1 MVEIRSKKTGKILL
15 IGKIIKNGKSTIKLN
30 TSNRISKKENIF
42 IQYVIALFIVGVF
55 SVSCVSKKY
64 TAKQLKKL
72 KVTDSIRKAEINSRI
87 LDLQEEMHEHLNDRN
102 Y

>member
-30 TSNRISKKENIF
+30 TSNRIFKKENIF
-42 IQYVIALFIVGVF
+42 IQYVIAIFIIVLF
-55 SVSCVSKKY
+55 SVSCASKKY
-64 TAKQLKKL
+64 TTKQLKKL

-87 LDLQEEMHEHLNDRN
+87 LDLQEEMHEQLNDRN
-102 Y
+102 H